1 MADTVLVH
9 PNRDKAESKA
19 TRAVVILLL
28 LTSAMLILVIT
39 LGGWSQLQGMQ
50 IVSFLYAILYIVM
63 AYFVA
68 KWNRGVLPVAAGL
81 AILFAVVAA
90 VAGPAWFERDKAGF
104 DDPAL
109 EPSILG
115 LLTLILV
122 PVQLLLVA
130 FAMRGFQQQ
139 WSTEIEVSRD
149 EASRYGPDAQRRR
162 APAGVVIAGLTPRIS
177 GVPRP
182 GGGTAYAIDSK
193 SIARKGVWVQIP
205 PRA

>member
-1 MADTVLVH
+1 MADSVRVY

-28 LTSAMLILVIT
+28 LTSALLILVVT

-50 IVSFLYAILYIVM
+50 IVSFAYAILYILM
-63 AYFVA
+63 AFFVTR
-68 KWNRGVLPVAAGL
+68 WNRGVLPVAAGL

-90 VAGPAWFERDKAGF
+90 VAGPAWFDRDKAGF
-104 DDPAL
+104 DVPAL

-115 LLTLILV
+115 MLTLILV

-139 WSTEIEVSRD
+139 WSVEVEVRRD
-149 EASRYGPDAQRRR
+149 EAERGR
-162 APAGVVIAGLTPRIS
+162 AGDDSAGGAVQPA
-177 GVPRP
+177 
-182 GGGTAYAIDSK
+182 
-193 SIARKGVWVQIP
+193 
-205 PRA
+205 

>member
-1 MADTVLVH
+1 MCPEMADTVLVH
-9 PNRDKAESKA
+9 PNRDKPESKA
-19 TRAVVILLL
+19 TRAVVVLLL
-28 LTSAMLILVIT
+28 LVSAFLILVIT
-39 LGGWSQLQGMQ
+39 LGGWSQLQGME
-50 IVSFLYAILYIVM
+50 IISFLYAILYIVM

-104 DDPAL
+104 ADPAL

-149 EASRYGPDAQRRR
+149 EADRYGPDARGGEPQ
-162 APAGVVIAGLTPRIS
+162 PA
-177 GVPRP
+177 
-182 GGGTAYAIDSK
+182 
-193 SIARKGVWVQIP
+193 
-205 PRA
+205 